1 MKNKVPKK
9 MLLGFMQVHVLVQ
22 AKKEP
27 VFGLWL
33 IEDLEQKGYH
43 ISPGTMYPLLAK
55 LESENLLDKETRII
69 NGKNRHYYKITEE
82 GMAVLEIAKEKAV
95 LLLKDLEEV

>member
-9 MLLGFMQVHVLVQ
+9 MLLGFMQVHVLIQ

-27 VFGLWL
+27 FFGLWL
-33 IEDLEQKGYH
+33 IEDLEKKGYN
-43 ISPGTMYPLLAK
+43 ISPGTIYPLLAK
-55 LESENLLDKETRII
+55 LETEGLLVKETRII